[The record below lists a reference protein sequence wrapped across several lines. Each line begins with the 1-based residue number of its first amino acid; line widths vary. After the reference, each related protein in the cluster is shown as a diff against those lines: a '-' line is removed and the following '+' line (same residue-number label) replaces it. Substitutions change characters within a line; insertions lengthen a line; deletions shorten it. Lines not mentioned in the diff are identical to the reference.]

1 MTQELCEQ
9 YLEERSWSVPEAGKA
24 RRRLDPETLSEIVR
38 TMKLVPLYGELL
50 STDGYR
56 PGFTPWQGKT
66 AAAVVG
72 AKSVRTNCVPPV
84 PEHILQ
90 PLLATCLYL
99 VNEVGPQ
106 LADLLEELR
115 ADVAA
120 ADELPRFTVE
130 HLPAMQNAS
139 CTLPS
144 PTSTATRLP
153 TRPRSSS
160 PHSGATRRTF
170 RARPPARATGRRI
183 LLIASGGAADLRRVD
198 PALLHPADR
207 LVLND
212 VDPDALQYVLTH
224 LPPATRAQTAAAPG
238 NVLRTAAHLAADHG
252 PFDLVLAGGL
262 FDYLEERFTRALI
275 RTTLSRMCRPG
286 DTFYFSNIAT
296 PNPYAAL
303 MTHIGRW
310 NLVERTPADIEA
322 DVRAAAPPGRN
333 RRRTGHH
340 RRCHR
345 PDAFRD
351 GAAR

>member
-1 MTQELCEQ
+1 MDAL
-9 YLEERSWSVPEAGKA
+9 
-24 RRRLDPETLSEIVR
+24 
-38 TMKLVPLYGELL
+38 
-50 STDGYR
+50 
-56 PGFTPWQGKT
+56 
-66 AAAVVG
+66 
-72 AKSVRTNCVPPV
+72 
-84 PEHILQ
+84 
-90 PLLATCLYL
+90 
-99 VNEVGPQ
+99 
-106 LADLLEELR
+106 
-115 ADVAA
+115 
-120 ADELPRFTVE
+120 
-130 HLPAMQNAS
+130 
-139 CTLPS
+139 
-144 PTSTATRLP
+144 
-153 TRPRSSS
+153 PRSSS
-160 PHSGATRRTF
+160 PHAGATRRTF

-183 LLIASGGAADLRRVD
+183 LLIASGGAADLRQVD

-212 VDPDALQYVLTH
+212 VNPNALQYALTH
-224 LPPATRAQTAAAPG
+224 LPPAPRPPRPPG
-238 NVLRTAAHLAADHG
+238 NVLRTAAHLAADHD

-275 RTTLSRMCRPG
+275 RTTLSRPG
-286 DTFYFSNIAT
+286 ETFYFSNIAT